1 MGLVLKVGIGELVS
15 ESVVLRLMFALDG
28 ASPTILLAIEPVEL
42 LVFGRASFVDASSAD
57 ALGMPSASTVVYY

>member
-1 MGLVLKVGIGELVS
+1 
-15 ESVVLRLMFALDG
+15 MFSLDG
-28 ASPTILLAIEPVEL
+28 ALPTILLAIEPVEL